1 MEDTPGSR
9 IKKCAI
15 LPPMP
20 TIRRPG
26 FPGNTPWLAF
36 AILLV
41 AGGLVYLLGP
51 ILTPFLAGALL
62 AYMFDPL
69 VDRLEAYGLSR
80 TTGTV
85 IVIVLAGLALLALLL
100 VALPLFQGQFAELSQ
115 RVPAALDMLQT
126 RLLPW
131 LQQTFGITIDFN
143 LAALK
148 AWLTEKATQ
157 NGAAWLPSLQTGALA
172 IVGLLANL
180 LLIPV
185 VMFYLLRDW
194 DVMMARVA
202 TLAPRRW
209 LGTVSRVAR
218 DMDAV
223 VGEFLRGQLAVMA
236 TLSLYYAIALWAAG
250 LDYALPIGILTGVL
264 SFVPF
269 LGFGLGVILAL
280 LVALL
285 QFTDWTGVAW
295 VAGIYLAGQVLES
308 YVITPRLV
316 GERVG
321 LHPVSVIFALAA
333 FGQLFGFVGVLLAVP
348 LAAILLVALRE
359 LCSVYEASDFY
370 AGSYNAGS
378 FDPASS
384 AMSTPLFESRIASL
398 PLVHRGKVRDIYAV
412 GDDKLLIVTT
422 DRLSAFDVVM
432 PVPIPGKGEVLTRVS
447 AFWFDRLKAIVPSQ
461 ALDIA
466 PESVVADSERDQVVG
481 RAIVVKKLKALPVEA
496 IVRGYLA
503 GSGWKEYQAGQS
515 VCGIPLPAG
524 LVQAGRLPEP
534 IFTPSTKAA
543 LGAHDENIAFE
554 QMVTLIGQDLAT
566 QVRDASLALYKAAAE
581 YALTRGIIIADTKF
595 EFGLDE
601 AGKLVWIDEALTP
614 DSSRFWPADQY
625 QPGSSPPS
633 FDKQF
638 VRDWLEGSGWNKQA
652 PGPALPA
659 EIVAKTSEK
668 YREVMTRL
676 LA

>member
-1 MEDTPGSR
+1 MHP
-9 IKKCAI
+9 
-15 LPPMP
+15 
-20 TIRRPG
+20 IRRPG

-36 AILLV
+36 AALLV
-41 AGGLVYLLGP
+41 PGVLIYLLGP

-62 AYMFDPL
+62 AYIFDPL
-69 VDRLEAYGLSR
+69 VDRLETRGLSR
-80 TTGTV
+80 TVGTV
-85 IVIVLAGLALLALLL
+85 IVIILAGLALLGLLL
-100 VALPLFQGQFAELSQ
+100 VALPLFQGQFAELAQ
-115 RVPAALDMLQT
+115 RVPAGFDLLQT
-126 RLLPW
+126 RFLPW
-131 LQQTFGITIDFN
+131 LAQTLGISIDFN

-148 AWLTEKATQ
+148 AWLTEKATER
-157 NGAAWLPSLQTGALA
+157 GTAWLPSLQTGALA
-172 IVGLLANL
+172 IVGVLVNL

-194 DVMMARVA
+194 DVMVARVA
-202 TLAPRRW
+202 SLAPRRW
-209 LGTVSRVAR
+209 LGTVTRIAR

-223 VGEFLRGQLAVMA
+223 VGEFLRGQMAVMA
-236 TLSLYYAIALWAAG
+236 TLSLYYALALWATG
-250 LDYALPIGILTGVL
+250 LDYALPIGILTGLL

-280 LVALL
+280 LVAVL
-285 QFTDWTGVAW
+285 QFADWTGVAW
-295 VAGIYLAGQVLES
+295 VAGIYLAGQTLES

-321 LHPVSVIFALAA
+321 LHPVAVIFALAA

-359 LCSVYEASDFY
+359 LRSVYEASDFY

-378 FDPASS
+378 FDPATPIMS
-384 AMSTPLFESRIASL
+384 APLFGQPLLESRIASL

-412 GDDKLLIVTT
+412 GGDKLLIVTT

-432 PVPIPGKGEVLTRVS
+432 PTPIPGKGEVLTRVS

-466 PESVVADSERDQVVG
+466 PESVVAESERDQVAG
-481 RAIVVKKLKALPVEA
+481 RAIVVRKLKALPVEA

-503 GSGWKEYQAGQS
+503 GSGWKEYQASQS
-515 VCGIPLPAG
+515 VCGIALPAG
-524 LVQAGRLPEP
+524 LAQASRLPEP

-543 LGAHDENIAFE
+543 AGAHDENIGFDEMAR
-554 QMVTLIGQDLAT
+554 LIGHDLAI
-566 QVRDASLALYKAAAE
+566 QVRDTSIALYKAAAE

-601 AGKLVWIDEALTP
+601 AGRLVWIDEALTP

-625 QPGSSPPS
+625 RPGSSPPS

-638 VRDWLEGSGWNKQA
+638 VRDWLEASDWNKQA

-659 EIVAKTSEK
+659 GIVEKTGEK
-668 YREVMTRL
+668 YREAMTRL
-676 LA
+676 LG

>member
-1 MEDTPGSR
+1 MH
-9 IKKCAI
+9 
-15 LPPMP
+15 
-20 TIRRPG
+20 TIRPL
-26 FPGNTPWLAF
+26 NVPWLAL
-36 AILLV
+36 AALLV

-62 AYMFDPL
+62 AYIFDPL
-69 VDRLEAYGLSR
+69 VDRLETRGISR

-85 IVIVLAGLALLALLL
+85 IVIILAGLALFALLL
-100 VALPLFQGQFAELSQ
+100 MALPLFQGQFAELSQ
-115 RVPAALDMLQT
+115 RVPAALDLLQT
-126 RLLPW
+126 RFLPW
-131 LQQTFGITIDFN
+131 LQQTFGITIDLN
-143 LAALK
+143 LNTLK
-148 AWLTEKATQ
+148 TWLTQKATQ
-157 NGAAWLPSLQTGALA
+157 NGASWLPTLQTGALA
-172 IVGLLANL
+172 IVGVLANL

-185 VMFYLLRDW
+185 VMFYLLKDW
-194 DVMMARVA
+194 DVMVARVA
-202 TLAPRRW
+202 ELAPRPW
-209 LGTVSRVAR
+209 LGAVTRVAR
-218 DMDAV
+218 AMDAV
-223 VGEFLRGQLAVMA
+223 VGEFLRGQVAVMA
-236 TLSLYYAIALWAAG
+236 SLSFYYALALWAAG

-269 LGFGLGVILAL
+269 LGFGLGMILAL

-285 QFTDWTGVAW
+285 QFADWSGVAW
-295 VAGIYLAGQVLES
+295 VAGIYLVGQVLES

-321 LHPVSVIFALAA
+321 LHPVAVIFALAA

-348 LAAILLVALRE
+348 LAAVLLVALRE
-359 LCSVYEASDFY
+359 LRGAYESSAFY
-370 AGSYNAGS
+370 RGGYNA
-378 FDPASS
+378 ASVHS
-384 AMSTPLFESRIASL
+384 AMPAMTAPLLGQPLLESRIASL
-398 PLVHRGKVRDIYAV
+398 PLIHRGKVRDIYAV

-432 PVPIPGKGEVLTRVS
+432 PTPISGKGEVLTKVS
-447 AFWFDRLKAIVPSQ
+447 AFWFDKLKSIVPSQ

-466 PESVVADSERDQVVG
+466 PESVVAESERDQVAG

-496 IVRGYLA
+496 IVRGYLV
-503 GSGWKEYQAGQS
+503 GSGWKEYQTSQS
-515 VCGIPLPAG
+515 VCGIALPAG
-524 LVQAGRLPEP
+524 LKQADRLPEP

-543 LGAHDENIAFE
+543 VGAHDENIAFE
-554 QMVTLIGQDLAT
+554 QMAELIGQDLAK
-566 QVRDASLALYKAAAE
+566 QVRDVSLALYKAAAE

-625 QPGSSPPS
+625 RPGSNPPS

-638 VRDWLEGSGWNKQA
+638 VRDWLEASGWNKQA
-652 PGPALPA
+652 PGPELPV

-668 YREVMTRL
+668 YREAMSRL
-676 LA
+676 LG